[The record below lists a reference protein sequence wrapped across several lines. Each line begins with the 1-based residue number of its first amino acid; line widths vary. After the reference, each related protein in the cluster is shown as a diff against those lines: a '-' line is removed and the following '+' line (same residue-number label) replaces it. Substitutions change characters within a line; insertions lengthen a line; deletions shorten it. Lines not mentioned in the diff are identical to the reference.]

1 MAEKKTAWYRCMR
14 CGHTW
19 EAADDPK
26 QERVCPQ
33 CKSNSVRKVRKPP
46 Q

>member
-1 MAEKKTAWYRCMR
+1 MR

-19 EAADDPK
+19 EGADDPK

-33 CKSNSVRKVRKPP
+33 CKSNSVRKLRKPANKQIP
-46 Q
+46 SP

>member
-1 MAEKKTAWYRCMR
+1 MAEKLVTWFRCMR

-19 EAADDPK
+19 EATDEPN
-26 QERVCPQ
+26 QERVCLQ
-33 CKSNSVRKVRKPP
+33 CKSNSVRKLRKPP